1 MAITGLRNF
10 FKVELIEYGYA
21 AKDFVPV
28 SAGGKVPIYIPKL
41 MGNIKF
47 TGKDSI
53 SINNLFDNSKK
64 CKPTITTKINV
75 TNYAM
80 ITVDKNMS
88 WHDKINANGIVPKG
102 TKFHV
107 EFINGDITDPHLKP

>member
-10 FKVELIEYGYA
+10 FKVDLIEYGYA
-21 AKDFVPV
+21 AQDFAPV
-28 SAGGKVPIYIPKL
+28 SVGEKVPIYIPKL

-64 CKPTITTKINV
+64 CRPNIDTKINI

-80 ITVDKNMS
+80 LTVDKNMVWS
-88 WHDKINANGIVPKG
+88 DKVNKNGIVPKG
-102 TKFHV
+102 TRFHV
-107 EFINGDITDPHLKP
+107 EFINGNITDPHLKP